1 MCLPAVDVCRHSLL
15 TELRVLL
22 VHGLLHLA
30 GFDHEQGQQQLQ
42 DMAQHEASLLSE
54 LGWEGSGLISA
65 AQAAAGLEEGSSQGE
80 EDTYSADFS
89 SRSSSSSSST
99 ISSSNSSSLGSVQ
112 SVSTVSSSASSR
124 WAAPEAGV
132 LLMQLQGCSSV

>member
-1 MCLPAVDVCRHSLL
+1 
-15 TELRVLL
+15 VLL

-42 DMAQHEASLLSE
+42 DMAAHEASLLSQ

-65 AQAAAGLEEGSSQGE
+65 AQAAAGQEEGSSQGE

-99 ISSSNSSSLGSVQ
+99 VSSSSSSSLGSVQ
-112 SVSTVSSSASSR
+112 SISTVSSTGSSR
-124 WAAPEAGV
+124 
-132 LLMQLQGCSSV
+132 